1 MMQISGLL
9 NLPLKLEEMIRLLIL
24 HCYTHVFVFYSIDR
38 FSQQLKEILPG
49 RDQKQ
54 SSGSTLSGS
63 RFKESVRTH
72 QSRGDRDS
80 TTKPHQSAMDSS
92 NEDEVLLTELFAV
105 PL

>member
-1 MMQISGLL
+1 MNFALL
-9 NLPLKLEEMIRLLIL
+9 YLSS
-24 HCYTHVFVFYSIDR
+24 VIDR

-80 TTKPHQSAMDSS
+80 STKPHQSAMDSTTKPLQSAMDITTKPHQSAMDSS
-92 NEDEVLLTELFAV
+92 SEDEVLLTELFAV